1 MCLRI
6 HWHHLLGLCPPWCN
20 FNNVINPS
28 FAIWIFACLGSLG
41 KNPPDWCIS
50 FWISNH
56 WNLDVKVTLTFALVP
71 NGHIFLWKAE
81 MPLEFSGHWERN
93 LTRGLSLIILH
104 LWWPVH
110 LVASG
115 MGAFDSSAF
124 ISYSRFFVVHR
135 WASICFASRFTY
147 RNSLSLWG
155 WSGQEKGSW
164 VWEAATFFLLVELCQ
179 SDTSALHWPPLFS
192 SDSSGLHRPSTSAF
206 DSSAFISYS
215 RFFVVHR
222 WASICFASRFT
233 YRNSLSLWGWSGQEK
248 GSWVWE
254 AATYIYYII

>member
-28 FAIWIFACLGSLG
+28 FVIWIFACLGSLG

-164 VWEAATFFLLVELCQ
+164 VWEAATYIYIF
-179 SDTSALHWPPLFS
+179 T
-192 SDSSGLHRPSTSAF
+192 
-206 DSSAFISYS
+206 
-215 RFFVVHR
+215 FVSPIYIYICIYH
-222 WASICFASRFT
+222 ASIFVYFNTFT
-233 YRNSLSLWGWSGQEK
+233 YITYIFHQDDNLPPGSFSRASIFRQVPWLSLYCPWNHIRQRLGPDCWDLK
-248 GSWVWE
+248 PC
-254 AATYIYYII
+254 ARRTK